1 MDNFIKK
8 NWMKTYFS
16 FILIAIV
23 VLVLIVIFAKGEN
36 CSIGA
41 ILFEDEEK
49 RMDIIGT
56 IIASSIAFASAL
68 VTIML
73 ATVAIKYADNQAR
86 KEFKEIIQD
95 RIKSN
100 RDATTE
106 IKNVALEVKYIAYNS
121 LDNILTNLSDFY
133 KYNKNINELE
143 KSKNS
148 LKEFAKI
155 IKKLESNIIIK
166 QHYLDNFNSNNFYE
180 KYENKMGIN
189 TFNPKKIID
198 LSIQMEKEY
207 IDKLPLDYIIKHI
220 SDKKSEINKI
230 EKRLHPWIY
239 FSILF
244 GYTIGY
250 YEDKE
255 DNTNKLVGAITALD
269 ILINLPSTDNYINIS
284 EEIDKE
290 FWKDY
295 KEEVKAI
302 IHLLS
307 GERINEEDK
316 RLKNELLEVR
326 DILIKNFNNLLCYK
340 YDGKVELDYDFNII
354 LKIAKGIAIYNN
366 SNQIEAN
373 HFFNALHYV
382 NLNDFADNIF
392 SQMMGEH
399 YKRIGKADGGSDYI
413 EIAEDNQDLPF
424 DNNMKIFINEAQKH
438 LNNKRICSI
447 R

>member
-8 NWMKTYFS
+8 NWMKTYFG

-23 VLVLIVIFAKGEN
+23 VFVLLIIFAKGEE
-36 CSIGA
+36 CSFGA

-49 RMDIIGT
+49 RMDIIGS
-56 IIASSIAFASAL
+56 IIASAIAFASAL

-106 IKNVALEVKYIAYNS
+106 IKNMALEVKYIAYNS
-121 LDNILTNLSDFY
+121 LDNILTNLSDY
-133 KYNKNINELE
+133 HKYDKNINELE

-166 QHYLDNFNSNNFYE
+166 QHYLDNFNSNDFYK
-180 KYENKMGIN
+180 KYENKIGIN
-189 TFNPKKIID
+189 TFNPKRIID
-198 LSIQMEKEY
+198 LSIQMEKVY
-207 IDKLPLDYIIKHI
+207 IDKLPFDYIIKHLT
-220 SDKKSEINKI
+220 DKKSEINKI
-230 EKRLHPWIY
+230 EKNLHPWIY

-250 YEDKE
+250 YEDRE

-284 EEIDKE
+284 KEIDKE

-295 KEEVKAI
+295 KEEVKTI
-302 IHLLS
+302 IYLLS

-316 RLKNELLEVR
+316 KLKNELLAVR
-326 DILIKNFNNLLCYK
+326 DILIENFDNLLCYK
-340 YDGKVELDYDFNII
+340 YNGKIELDYDFNTI
-354 LKIAKGIAIYNN
+354 LEIAKGIAINN
-366 SNQIEAN
+366 DSNQIEAN
-373 HFFNALHYV
+373 HIFNALRYV
-382 NLNDFADNIF
+382 NLNDFANNIF
-392 SQMMGEH
+392 FQMMGEH
-399 YKRIGKADGGSDYI
+399 YKRIDKDNGGSYYI
-413 EIAEDNQDLPF
+413 EKAKNKQDLPF
-424 DNNMKIFINEAQKH
+424 DNNMKIFINEALKH
-438 LNNKRICSI
+438 LSNKKICSI